1 MSNEVQNPIINSP
14 FVEPKLHWQMTL
26 QGDLEVGELEDL
38 PIVNWLRSRI
48 KAWCV
53 GELKD
58 SGDSVISL
66 E

>member
-1 MSNEVQNPIINSP
+1 MPESAGRGRKN
-14 FVEPKLHWQMTL
+14 KHQMTL